1 MLGGLN
7 EITALE
13 LFTQNYLIWGRI
25 SFTIWKRIQFWMYP
39 PGAQLS
45 RPLHLLTQRL
55 YFFCKI
61 LDLIRIWSDSD
72 PDLIRAV
79 FVEKMCGSAPDQSRI
94 RFGSDPKFK
103 KKFRTRFLTLETPEA
118 IYNYCA
124 PGGWYTKQI
133 IYWTKKSKKL
143 SFNSFGVQSHL
154 FIEIV

>member
-1 MLGGLN
+1 MTSIHFAFRTICMTYIVVITGMLGGLN
-7 EITALE
+7 EITTLE
-13 LFTQNYLIWGRI
+13 LFTQNYLKYDRI

-61 LDLIRIWSDSD
+61 WDLI
-72 PDLIRAV
+72 
-79 FVEKMCGSAPDQSRI
+79 RI
-94 RFGSDPKFK
+94 RFGSNPKFK

>member
-1 MLGGLN
+1 MKIWIMPVMLGGLN
-7 EITALE
+7 EITTLE
-13 LFTQNYLIWGRI
+13 LFTQNYLKYDRI

-61 LDLIRIWSDSD
+61 WDLIRTF
-72 PDLIRAV
+72 
-79 FVEKMCGSAPDQSRI
+79 FVAKMCGSDPDQSRI